1 MRRYPKIYLSWRAV
15 VIAIS
20 LYALFL
26 TGFSFGAHSIGPS
39 TSSAA
44 VLTAEDVPPPA
55 EESLLVIGS
64 AAEDK
69 EEETPA
75 TDEPLEPQAVVY
87 CTHTSEGYYGQE
99 RQSGVAGGV
108 LDAARTL
115 ADTLEANGIGVILL
129 EDIFD
134 APDWNNSYGYSLAAL
149 EEVKAKY
156 PDIQLYI
163 DVHRDAEIPGVDT
176 HFTDD
181 SGSYARM
188 MLIIGS
194 NANLPHPNWEQNR
207 AFANQLYNELERTKP
222 GLMRDSK
229 IYNGRYNQHVGNKA
243 ILVEVGSTSNTVE
256 EAKSSAA
263 LLGNAIAK
271 LL

>member
-1 MRRYPKIYLSWRAV
+1 MRRYPNINLSWRKV
-15 VIAIS
+15 IIAIS
-20 LYALFL
+20 FYALFL
-26 TGFSFGAHSIGPS
+26 TGFSLGAHSIGPS

-44 VLTAEDVPPPA
+44 VLTAEDVPPV

-64 AAEDK
+64 AQAE
-69 EEETPA
+69 EPEA
-75 TDEPLEPQAVVY
+75 AASDEPLVPQAVVY

-99 RQSGVAGGV
+99 RQNGVAGGV
-108 LDAARTL
+108 LDAARSL
-115 ADTLEANGIGVILL
+115 RDALEANGIGVILL
-129 EDIFD
+129 EEVFD
-134 APDWNNSYGYSLAAL
+134 APDWNNSYGYSLAAV
-149 EEVKAKY
+149 EEVKAQY

-176 HFTDD
+176 HFSDD

-188 MLIIGS
+188 MRSIGS

-207 AFANQLYNELERTKP
+207 AFADQLYNELESSKP

-243 ILVEVGSTSNTVE
+243 ILVEIGSTSNTVE
-256 EAKSSAA
+256 EAKASAT